1 LTVAGTGMSCKL
13 VIPVALGNQQN
24 TNASNAPADL

>member
-1 LTVAGTGMSCKL
+1 MSCKL

-24 TNASNAPADL
+24 TSASNALADL